1 MIETIIL
8 EEPAARERY
17 RTAPCLEEREQY
29 LFHLMRQ
36 GYGRDYLRT
45 VSGAML
51 RVVRFLGLTT
61 LRTVG
66 LDEIERAGRDWIGY
80 RGPDRRGTAGA
91 TPGRFPR
98 VAWGAGCHD

>member
-36 GYGRDYLRT
+36 GYGPDYLRT
-45 VSGAML
+45 VSG
-51 RVVRFLGLTT
+51 VNV
-61 LRTVG
+61 
-66 LDEIERAGRDWIGY
+66 AGRAL
-80 RGPDRRGTAGA
+80 PGTHD
-91 TPGRFPR
+91 TSNSRTGRN
-98 VAWGAGCHD
+98 